1 MVVQEGVGEGMPRL
15 SAAQVADRSVAILD
29 AAETVLL
36 RDGFAAA
43 GMAEVARL
51 AGVSDGLIYR
61 YYPGKAAL
69 RDAVLARF
77 YTRILVRLEAAVAAR
92 RGFARR
98 FSALI
103 ETHLHV
109 LEEDA
114 ALCRLFI
121 SEVRGAAEY
130 PGSEL
135 HGLNRRYT
143 SVLLRLVSQG
153 LREGVVRHGVDPLMV
168 RDLLYGGMEHLAWRR
183 LCGRGGGPDVARAA
197 AQLADLLLHGM
208 LTEQP
213 GRLRFAGQKTGK

>member
-1 MVVQEGVGEGMPRL
+1 VPRL

-61 YYPGKAAL
+61 YFPGKAAL

-92 RGFARR
+92 RGFPRR

-135 HGLNRRYT
+135 YGLNRRYT
-143 SVLLRLVSQG
+143 GVLLRLLDQG
-153 LREGVVRHGVDPLMV
+153 RREGRVRDGVDPLMV

-183 LCGRGGGPDVARAA
+183 LCGRGGGLDVARAA
-197 AQLADLLLHGM
+197 ASLADLVLHG
-208 LTEQP
+208 LLVAGGAP
-213 GRLRFAGQKTGK
+213 LRFAGQNAGK